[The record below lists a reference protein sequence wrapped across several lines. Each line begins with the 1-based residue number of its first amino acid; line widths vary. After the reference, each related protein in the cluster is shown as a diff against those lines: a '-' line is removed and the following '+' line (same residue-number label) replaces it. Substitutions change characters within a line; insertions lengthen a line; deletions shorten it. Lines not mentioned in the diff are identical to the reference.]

1 MAGKMISNIQ
11 VNNGMEVELMECI
24 ICLIKAQ
31 VVKELM
37 RSTRSWIDDFWATNI
52 QVNNEDTII
61 RNETIW

>member
-1 MAGKMISNIQ
+1 MISNIQ

>member
-1 MAGKMISNIQ
+1 MISNIQ
-11 VNNGMEVELMECI
+11 VNNEMEVELMECI

>member
-1 MAGKMISNIQ
+1 MPGKMISNIQ
-11 VNNGMEVELMECI
+11 VNNGMEVELIECI